1 MLEQEQ
7 ELLTTLEGKMI
18 DIALTED
25 VDSRLRRL
33 ATNGLIAKD
42 ELALFVKLMK
52 DLEAEKKPTI
62 TQRLMIMRIFD
73 KLLKLIMDNKE
84 VYQRVLASVKK
95 KKKSQKEA
103 FDASHTIVDHGGK
116 RYYIDENEQL
126 IPYNS
131 EIEDNLAAR
140 SEGLGPLK
148 SKKKLST
155 VSQIASRMQQSSIR
169 TPTAVVAVRG

>member
-18 DIALTED
+18 DIALMED

-148 SKKKLST
+148 SKKNLST
-155 VSQIASRMQQSSIR
+155 VSQLASRGSIR
-169 TPTAVVAVRG
+169 TPTAVVAVKG

>member
-18 DIALTED
+18 DIVLTED

-33 ATNGLIAKD
+33 ATHGLIAKD

-52 DLEAEKKPTI
+52 DLEAEKTPTI

-84 VYQRVLASVKK
+84 VYQRVLASFKK
-95 KKKSQKEA
+95 KKKTQQEA
-103 FDASHTIVDHGGK
+103 FESSHTIVDHGGK
-116 RYYIDENEQL
+116 RFYIDENEQL

-131 EIEDNLAAR
+131 EIEENL
-140 SEGLGPLK
+140 LDPLK
-148 SKKKLST
+148 SKKKLPT
-155 VSQIASRMQQSSIR
+155 VSQLASRGSIR
-169 TPTAVVAVRG
+169 TPKAIVAVRG